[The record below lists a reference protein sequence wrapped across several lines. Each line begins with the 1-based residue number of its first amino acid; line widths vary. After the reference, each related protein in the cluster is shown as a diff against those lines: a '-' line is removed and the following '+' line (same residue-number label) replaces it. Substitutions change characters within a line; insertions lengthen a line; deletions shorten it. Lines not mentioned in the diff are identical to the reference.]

1 MKKFFFLFRSV
12 MQRIFLSKG
21 FWGAAAGIAGMN
33 LLGVYQEVSVIGNGQ
48 TSVLYLYE
56 FSNYVNFWVL
66 YLLFAA
72 IPGAS
77 LFCIDWENRFFRA
90 SIIRCSKR
98 IYGAATACA
107 CFISSMLVVLL
118 GEWLFLFVL
127 RIPYPFYLEQ
137 DAIAFGLDTSVF
149 SIFMGEFE
157 ILGYFLF
164 GTFVKAFCAGFF
176 AMFSL
181 WLSTKIPNIFVALTS
196 PVILYFLWENLAVIL
211 KFPSQLQIST
221 VAKGHL
227 FIAGSFWETLL
238 YPLSLFGLLGLVF
251 GIFFTNSEREVVENG

>member
-56 FSNYVNFWVL
+56 ISNYVNFWVL

-90 SIIRCSKR
+90 SIIRCS
-98 IYGAATACA
+98 
-107 CFISSMLVVLL
+107 
-118 GEWLFLFVL
+118 
-127 RIPYPFYLEQ
+127 
-137 DAIAFGLDTSVF
+137 
-149 SIFMGEFE
+149 
-157 ILGYFLF
+157 
-164 GTFVKAFCAGFF
+164 
-176 AMFSL
+176 
-181 WLSTKIPNIFVALTS
+181 
-196 PVILYFLWENLAVIL
+196 
-211 KFPSQLQIST
+211 
-221 VAKGHL
+221 
-227 FIAGSFWETLL
+227 
-238 YPLSLFGLLGLVF
+238 
-251 GIFFTNSEREVVENG
+251 

>member
-1 MKKFFFLFRSV
+1 M
-12 MQRIFLSKG
+12 
-21 FWGAAAGIAGMN
+21 
-33 LLGVYQEVSVIGNGQ
+33 
-48 TSVLYLYE
+48 
-56 FSNYVNFWVL
+56 
-66 YLLFAA
+66 
-72 IPGAS
+72 
-77 LFCIDWENRFFRA
+77 FCIDWENRFFRA

-164 GTFVKAFCAGFF
+164 GTFGQSFLCGFLCHVLSVAIYENPQYFCSFDKSSYSVFF
-176 AMFSL
+176 VGESGCDFEISKSIADFYCGKRPSFY
-181 WLSTKIPNIFVALTS
+181 SRQ
-196 PVILYFLWENLAVIL
+196 FLGNLALSSVLIRT
-211 KFPSQLQIST
+211 IG
-221 VAKGHL
+221 VGIWNL
-227 FIAGSFWETLL
+227 FHK
-238 YPLSLFGLLGLVF
+238 
-251 GIFFTNSEREVVENG
+251 

>member
-56 FSNYVNFWVL
+56 ISNYVNFWVL

-137 DAIAFGLDTSVF
+137 DAVAFGLDTSVF
-149 SIFMGEFE
+149 SIFMGE
-157 ILGYFLF
+157 IGRAH
-164 GTFVKAFCAGFF
+164 V
-176 AMFSL
+176 
-181 WLSTKIPNIFVALTS
+181 
-196 PVILYFLWENLAVIL
+196 
-211 KFPSQLQIST
+211 
-221 VAKGHL
+221 
-227 FIAGSFWETLL
+227 
-238 YPLSLFGLLGLVF
+238 
-251 GIFFTNSEREVVENG
+251 